1 MTRRD
6 LTMRKWVRKVRTI
19 TSFNANRKQIVA
31 TFGIV
36 TFGEEYSGIAG
47 VYSSNYIIQV
57 PEKYLGIA
65 RVYPSYYTERILI
78 FFKEISQQIIFL
90 LGCCHSHGVGAVE
103 QKLRHFLIS
112 LPLLKIL
119 I

>member
-36 TFGEEYSGIAG
+36 TFGEEYSGIARI
-47 VYSSNYIIQV
+47 YSSNYIIRV

-78 FFKEISQQIIFL
+78 FKEISQQIIFFARL
-90 LGCCHSHGVGAVE
+90 LS
-103 QKLRHFLIS
+103 
-112 LPLLKIL
+112 
-119 I
+119 